1 MAFAATL
8 EEITQEMAQEGIDW
22 GALVGG
28 AAGAKALDVIWNFF
42 KLKRESKSIAS
53 RNIDSTVAIYTA
65 MQSIPSHQCRRRV
78 IFKAHNGGKTID
90 SRTQTRVS
98 IMYEDF
104 HEPFHSIID
113 EVQGW
118 RMDENYARMVNRL
131 CKEKYFDLHTE
142 EMEKGRLRDL
152 YESSGVQYSCL
163 HYLGEDAKNIYF
175 SSFASHTN
183 IPEFDAQTRSR
194 IDTAIDKII
203 KHLNF

>member
-1 MAFAATL
+1 MLSATI
-8 EEITQEMAQEGIDW
+8 EEIKYEMAQEGIDW
-22 GALVGG
+22 SSLVGG

-42 KLKRESKSIAS
+42 KLKRDSKSIAS
-53 RNIDSTVAIYTA
+53 KNIDATVAIYTA
-65 MQSIPSHQCRRRV
+65 LQSIPAHQCKRRI

-90 SRTQTRVS
+90 ARTQTRVS

-104 HEPFHSIID
+104 HDPFQSIID

-118 RMDENYARMVNRL
+118 RMDESYARMVNRL
-131 CKEKYFDLHTE
+131 CKEKSIALNTE

-152 YESSGVQYSCL
+152 YESSYVRYSLL

-175 SSFASHTN
+175 SSFASHE
-183 IPEFDAQTRSR
+183 ILAEYDAHTRSR
-194 IDTAIDKII
+194 IDAAVDKIV